1 MAKGKL
7 YLIPTPIGDRPVW
20 DVLPASNRTVIDS
33 IDYFIVEDIRSA
45 RRFLSKAGIS
55 RPIDSLRFAELNEHT
70 APAEVSALFAP
81 LLTGTDA
88 GVLSEAGLPG
98 VADPGADAV
107 ALAHIHGIEVVPLVG
122 PSSILLAL
130 MASGLNGQSFAFNG
144 YLPIRQPDRNKAIRH
159 FEARAQSEHQSQIF
173 IEAPYRNLKLYED
186 FCTACRP
193 QTRLTIAADLLQPD
207 QLIRTRTIGQ
217 WRKEQKPDIQNVR
230 PSLFSVDLFPADQ
243 KLPKAVAYTL
253 SRTKHGTMPRKPSE
267 QTNSK
272 DHSTTLRRSP
282 AEPKSNKASAV
293 IRSIGVVIL
302 MLEYSPSHK

>member
-130 MASGLNGQSFAFNG
+130 MAS
-144 YLPIRQPDRNKAIRH
+144 H
-159 FEARAQSEHQSQIF
+159 SEHQSQIF

-217 WRKEQKPDIQNVR
+217 WRKEQKPDIQKR
-230 PSLFSVDLFPADQ
+230 PAIF
-243 KLPKAVAYTL
+243 
-253 SRTKHGTMPRKPSE
+253 
-267 QTNSK
+267 
-272 DHSTTLRRSP
+272 
-282 AEPKSNKASAV
+282 
-293 IRSIGVVIL
+293 IL
-302 MLEYSPSHK
+302 G

>member
-107 ALAHIHGIEVVPLVG
+107 ALAHIHGIEVVPVVG

-217 WRKEQKPDIQNVR
+217 WRKEQKPDIQKR
-230 PSLFSVDLFPADQ
+230 PAIF
-243 KLPKAVAYTL
+243 
-253 SRTKHGTMPRKPSE
+253 
-267 QTNSK
+267 
-272 DHSTTLRRSP
+272 
-282 AEPKSNKASAV
+282 
-293 IRSIGVVIL
+293 IL
-302 MLEYSPSHK
+302 G